1 MADEV
6 DEAVVIAAQKGDAQA
21 FAEMVRH
28 YDRRL
33 RAVAYRLLGD
43 RSSMDDALQE
53 AYVKA
58 YRALP
63 GFRTGA
69 APGTWLYRI
78 VYNACLD
85 ELRRRKRRPVQPF
98 DDAGLDSRPDGA
110 APPADA
116 GLAGRGDLEAALAS
130 LPTDQR
136 IALLLVDAH
145 GYDYAAAAEILG
157 VQTGTVGS
165 RVSRARAT
173 VRSMLQPQD
182 EQQSPDRD
190 AKEDR

>member
-6 DEAVVIAAQKGDAQA
+6 DDAVVERARAGDQRA
-21 FAEMVRH
+21 FAELVRH

-33 RAVAYRLLGD
+33 RALAFRLLQSRD
-43 RSSMDDALQE
+43 AMDDALQE

-63 GFRTGA
+63 TFRTGA

-85 ELRRRKRRPVQPF
+85 ELRRQRRRPAQPF
-98 DDAGLDSRPDGA
+98 DDEGLERLAQGGTEPG
-110 APPADA
+110 ADA
-116 GLAGRGDLEAALAS
+116 GVSGLTADAALEAALAR
-130 LPTDQR
+130 LPPDQR
-136 IALLLVDAH
+136 AALLLVDAE

-157 VQTGTVGS
+157 VQPGTIGS
-165 RVSRARAT
+165 RVSRARAA
-173 VRSMLQPQD
+173 VRAALGGTSGQD
-182 EQQSPDRD
+182 GGDR
-190 AKEDR
+190 